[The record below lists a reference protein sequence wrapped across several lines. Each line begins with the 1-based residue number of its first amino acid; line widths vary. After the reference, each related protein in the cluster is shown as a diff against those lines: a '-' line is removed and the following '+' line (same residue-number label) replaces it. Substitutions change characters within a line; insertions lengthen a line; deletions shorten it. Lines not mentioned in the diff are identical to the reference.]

1 EILLNSIL
9 PKMKKSSKTT
19 NGRANT
25 EPGARTAADSAAAA
39 ASVAAAIDT
48 AAAVAQCVLD
58 GIRLSLQHAVGGQ
71 QEGQEHA
78 GQDAQ
83 VGGAVKE
90 PVQPAPVHAVLAAL
104 LKFGL
109 ELDQTPPADIL
120 VTGQRLGHLVKHLA
134 GRQSQR
140 HSFISSLPEEPSH
153 RLPAEQHSPEEQ
165 LIERCLPSTASFGGS
180 SLPPTS
186 SSMSGDW
193 NLPMR
198 RRSSRRMLESRTDSA
213 DLQRALLP
221 SNLRIWAGRLVEELV
236 KSSRL
241 AVSHCSSSVKIF
253 SAAMSDRFQLLERE
267 GDDVSSPAS
276 VVAGDNGNVGTDHAL
291 HLLEY
296 VEPAFNNQQD
306 YGNLFRDMICFCSWA
321 LMTLLLEP
329 PYLQGFGMKYYHAH
343 VILVAES
350 HKVDRLTVVKSF
362 VHQSNPAKCVGGAD
376 LLQVLLSR
384 PFLRAASLQKLPV
397 VLVSHLAAGALS
409 RIFLFEQAALLPV
422 EVALHEFTKLV
433 LNSLTVL
440 VHALLYVILSEISGS
455 EAEITSCFFCCLLL
469 RMKRVLASSSVVS
482 DSPKTT
488 EGRRPSSQP
497 AEADSW
503 RIPPLLLLLSSVLL
517 RETEELG
524 PPTETDRLSIGRLP
538 TRDIAWLVAGMSLSE
553 SGSKKPRSVRLL
565 TDLAEQ
571 LDRQFEG
578 ETALQ
583 ELADFLQ
590 SRDIRAAVAAHE
602 TLRRMEKQKRKLG
615 GGIEKSAFPEAAS
628 TDFIQALR
636 SALDTLEPAAAG
648 SNDDA
653 CELYDLLAS
662 ARMNIFVDALE
673 DIGHRNYKGEPP
685 LGRVSSHDLVECN
698 VDEGEQM
705 AGGNHSLPRGAG
717 ALSAS
722 LGGGSELI
730 GQPPD
735 GQDWRGSR
743 EDDLDEFGRPQKMIA
758 FSKAPGED
766 LGITVGTIEW
776 YDENTG
782 QSGLDIVVE
791 RIMAGSRID
800 QQNTLKPYDV
810 IREVNGIP
818 IDSPEK
824 LQQVMRKASGNIT
837 LKVRS
842 GFYESSKPVQTYV
855 KALFS
860 YDPQYDGLLPCR
872 EAGLKFTVGD
882 VLQVLS
888 QEDPNWWQARLW
900 SSQGRAGLIP
910 SLTLQERRGRQRAQ
924 HKGRQHQGASTR
936 GASTRGASTR
946 GASTRAPAP
955 GAILL

>member
-1 EILLNSIL
+1 LFQTDKR
-9 PKMKKSSKTT
+9 KM
-19 NGRANT
+19 
-25 EPGARTAADSAAAA
+25 P
-39 ASVAAAIDT
+39 
-48 AAAVAQCVLD
+48 
-58 GIRLSLQHAVGGQ
+58 
-71 QEGQEHA
+71 
-78 GQDAQ
+78 
-83 VGGAVKE
+83 
-90 PVQPAPVHAVLAAL
+90 
-104 LKFGL
+104 
-109 ELDQTPPADIL
+109 
-120 VTGQRLGHLVKHLA
+120 
-134 GRQSQR
+134 
-140 HSFISSLPEEPSH
+140 
-153 RLPAEQHSPEEQ
+153 
-165 LIERCLPSTASFGGS
+165 
-180 SLPPTS
+180 
-186 SSMSGDW
+186 
-193 NLPMR
+193 
-198 RRSSRRMLESRTDSA
+198 
-213 DLQRALLP
+213 
-221 SNLRIWAGRLVEELV
+221 
-236 KSSRL
+236 
-241 AVSHCSSSVKIF
+241 
-253 SAAMSDRFQLLERE
+253 
-267 GDDVSSPAS
+267 
-276 VVAGDNGNVGTDHAL
+276 
-291 HLLEY
+291 
-296 VEPAFNNQQD
+296 
-306 YGNLFRDMICFCSWA
+306 
-321 LMTLLLEP
+321 
-329 PYLQGFGMKYYHAH
+329 
-343 VILVAES
+343 
-350 HKVDRLTVVKSF
+350 
-362 VHQSNPAKCVGGAD
+362 
-376 LLQVLLSR
+376 
-384 PFLRAASLQKLPV
+384 
-397 VLVSHLAAGALS
+397 
-409 RIFLFEQAALLPV
+409 
-422 EVALHEFTKLV
+422 
-433 LNSLTVL
+433 
-440 VHALLYVILSEISGS
+440 
-455 EAEITSCFFCCLLL
+455 
-469 RMKRVLASSSVVS
+469 
-482 DSPKTT
+482 
-488 EGRRPSSQP
+488 
-497 AEADSW
+497 
-503 RIPPLLLLLSSVLL
+503 
-517 RETEELG
+517 
-524 PPTETDRLSIGRLP
+524 
-538 TRDIAWLVAGMSLSE
+538 
-553 SGSKKPRSVRLL
+553 GSKKPRSVRLL

-590 SRDIRAAVAAHE
+590 SREIRAAVAAHE

-615 GGIEKSAFPEAAS
+615 RGIEKSAFPEAAG

-673 DIGHRNYKGEPP
+673 DIGHRNYKRADG
-685 LGRVSSHDLVECN
+685 GR
-698 VDEGEQM
+698 
-705 AGGNHSLPRGAG
+705 NHSLLRGAG

-910 SLTLQERRGRQRAQ
+910 SLTLQERRQEKKSQNDLQGQVVANVREVADLTIYQEVARVPPFKRSLVLLLGAPGIGKYSLIDQLIRQRPEEFARPIPHTSRPQRDGELNGEKYLFAGQSEMEVDIRRGGYLEHGQLNGHLYGIKMDTLRSMAKQDRTLILDCAPEKARLVCTAEFKPYVVFLAAPSFECMKSMYELGSSLGLTRKLKRVSSHLFDAVLICDNFDACCEQLETLLDSLSREHQCCPSAGCIELLPEPYTPLSLVPDGDASACFDGCFFDSDWIIRVIDVAIGVLLGAAGSYKAYTCGSLLVEEVGRSGCEIGGGGGGGGGGVVAASESEAADPGRSGAAAAQ
-924 HKGRQHQGASTR
+924 LEFDKRQLRSRSRRSRPIRAR
-936 GASTRGASTR
+936 RWR
-946 GASTRAPAP
+946 RRRTRAAGCASAAAAAAAAVEIGDLVGAVAEFLAAQPTSSSSFRGGGGVFGTELCLLAAGSCFDSRRTLFGVREVTASLRVTAAELTATVGLPGSCAGGCVVVVVVVVVVLTVIVVEDDFGVIRGGICCGGGNGSCDAGRLRWLRVRAGRGRVGVHLLLLLDPA
-955 GAILL
+955 GQDGRGLLLLECAGSGCGFEQVHHHAGSVRVEAH

>member
-1 EILLNSIL
+1 DKR
-9 PKMKKSSKTT
+9 KM
-19 NGRANT
+19 
-25 EPGARTAADSAAAA
+25 P
-39 ASVAAAIDT
+39 
-48 AAAVAQCVLD
+48 
-58 GIRLSLQHAVGGQ
+58 
-71 QEGQEHA
+71 
-78 GQDAQ
+78 
-83 VGGAVKE
+83 
-90 PVQPAPVHAVLAAL
+90 
-104 LKFGL
+104 
-109 ELDQTPPADIL
+109 
-120 VTGQRLGHLVKHLA
+120 
-134 GRQSQR
+134 
-140 HSFISSLPEEPSH
+140 
-153 RLPAEQHSPEEQ
+153 
-165 LIERCLPSTASFGGS
+165 
-180 SLPPTS
+180 
-186 SSMSGDW
+186 
-193 NLPMR
+193 
-198 RRSSRRMLESRTDSA
+198 
-213 DLQRALLP
+213 
-221 SNLRIWAGRLVEELV
+221 
-236 KSSRL
+236 
-241 AVSHCSSSVKIF
+241 
-253 SAAMSDRFQLLERE
+253 
-267 GDDVSSPAS
+267 
-276 VVAGDNGNVGTDHAL
+276 
-291 HLLEY
+291 
-296 VEPAFNNQQD
+296 
-306 YGNLFRDMICFCSWA
+306 
-321 LMTLLLEP
+321 
-329 PYLQGFGMKYYHAH
+329 
-343 VILVAES
+343 
-350 HKVDRLTVVKSF
+350 
-362 VHQSNPAKCVGGAD
+362 
-376 LLQVLLSR
+376 
-384 PFLRAASLQKLPV
+384 
-397 VLVSHLAAGALS
+397 
-409 RIFLFEQAALLPV
+409 
-422 EVALHEFTKLV
+422 
-433 LNSLTVL
+433 
-440 VHALLYVILSEISGS
+440 
-455 EAEITSCFFCCLLL
+455 
-469 RMKRVLASSSVVS
+469 
-482 DSPKTT
+482 
-488 EGRRPSSQP
+488 
-497 AEADSW
+497 
-503 RIPPLLLLLSSVLL
+503 
-517 RETEELG
+517 
-524 PPTETDRLSIGRLP
+524 
-538 TRDIAWLVAGMSLSE
+538 
-553 SGSKKPRSVRLL
+553 GSKKPRSVRLL

-590 SRDIRAAVAAHE
+590 SREIRAAVAAHE

-615 GGIEKSAFPEAAS
+615 RGIEKSAFPEAAG

-698 VDEGEQM
+698 VDESEQM
-705 AGGNHSLPRGAG
+705 AGGNHSLLRGAG

-842 GFYESSKPVQTYV
+842 GFYESSKPVQEAFTYV

-910 SLTLQERRGRQRAQ
+910 SLTLQERRVAFVQSAPDKDAINYKVMGLGLTSKKRKVKMTYKAKLSQTYEKSDLTIYQEVARVPPFKRSLVLLLGAPGIGKYSLIDQLIRQRPEEFARPIPHTSRPQ
-924 HKGRQHQGASTR
+924 RDGELNGEKYLFAGQSEMEVDIRRGGYLEHGQLNGHLYGIKMDTLRSMAKQDRTLILDCAPEKARLVCTAEFKPYVVFLAAPSFECMKSMYELGSSLGLTRKLKRDEDFRRSIQESIRIERSYRHLFDAVLICDNFDACCEQLETLLDSLSREHQWLPVSW
-936 GASTRGASTR
+936 
-946 GASTRAPAP
+946 
-955 GAILL
+955 LY